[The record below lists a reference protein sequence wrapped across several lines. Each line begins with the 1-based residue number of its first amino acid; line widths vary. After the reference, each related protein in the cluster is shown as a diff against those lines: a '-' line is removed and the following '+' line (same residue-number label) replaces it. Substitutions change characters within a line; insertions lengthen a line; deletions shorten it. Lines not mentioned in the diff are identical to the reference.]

1 MNRLDIL
8 GSIDAPNM
16 KTVGLP
22 WVCIRANKNIS
33 IVTLNLSQAQTI
45 KLNSNQIR
53 EKTKIRK
60 PDQKRFFL
68 QANESK
74 VGDV

>member
-33 IVTLNLSQAQTI
+33 IVTL
-45 KLNSNQIR
+45 KLKQKVKQQSDQREDQNQ
-53 EKTKIRK
+53 ET
-60 PDQKRFFL
+60 
-68 QANESK
+68 
-74 VGDV
+74 